1 MISRC
6 RTIVTLLL
14 IGLSVFAGC
23 RPTQPFFLHEDGDL
37 SHLLQTATE
46 IEYPDIEVEHNPEAD
61 QAHAPLTISNLDIA
75 KYEELSLEQVV
86 SITLQN
92 SKVIRNLGGV
102 TQRGF
107 ADALVGSTSNAA
119 TIYDAALT
127 ESAVGTRSE
136 QLSPSL
142 DGAVTAGQVGGT
154 ESALSQFDAQF
165 EFLSGLGGTNAGF
178 LSKTDRPQNITS
190 SGINNQFFPA
200 TLDQTT
206 SNVTAQLRKRS
217 ATGTTTIFRSTTAY
231 DRGNSR
237 GNSQALS
244 SFWTQ
249 SLEIEVVQ
257 PLLRGSGTFIN
268 RIPVMLARMNSDI
281 TLASF
286 EASVRNL
293 ILDVENTYW
302 DLHCAYLN
310 LETQRAAFDSA
321 HKTWQ
326 VINTLT
332 PQKETA
338 RAEAQAREQYYFF
351 RSQMET
357 ALRQVL
363 DTESRLRF
371 LMGIAPTD
379 GRVIRPVDEPSLARV
394 TFDWEMI
401 RSEALIRSPELRQ
414 QKWSIKQRELELAS
428 AKNQLLPRLD
438 ARAIYRWVGA
448 GDNLINSNG
457 NPTLGPQ
464 APHSDAFSELLGGN
478 YQEASVGFDFV
489 PARIGARRE
498 LAAVRNAQL
507 QLTRSK
513 AQLEDLELN
522 TMQLLSTA
530 IRDLDFFYNNAQTH
544 YNRFV
549 AAEREVSTAVAQLRM
564 RGPAARVDVNL
575 VLQGQE
581 RRARAQF
588 DYYTALC
595 EYNKAIATVHF
606 RKGSLLEYNNVCL
619 AEGPWPKKAYWDA
632 HERARER
639 DASYYLDYGY
649 TRPGVVSRGPISQ
662 HTGTAQPSETGDGE
676 NLPQPAAEVLPA
688 PQPKSQDGEA
698 TPPPATGPVAQ
709 TRGTTSTR
717 RSAISVL
724 QTGAIGT
731 GVAVT
736 PQQRSTQV
744 VPAAMSQPVKSGY
757 DWGDIGLRKQP
768 ASPSSSASPTTSA
781 ASLPQS
787 ASADN
792 PLRSGAPATSNSLR

>member
-1 MISRC
+1 
-6 RTIVTLLL
+6 
-14 IGLSVFAGC
+14 
-23 RPTQPFFLHEDGDL
+23 
-37 SHLLQTATE
+37 
-46 IEYPDIEVEHNPEAD
+46 
-61 QAHAPLTISNLDIA
+61 
-75 KYEELSLEQVV
+75 
-86 SITLQN
+86 
-92 SKVIRNLGGV
+92 
-102 TQRGF
+102 
-107 ADALVGSTSNAA
+107 
-119 TIYDAALT
+119 
-127 ESAVGTRSE
+127 
-136 QLSPSL
+136 
-142 DGAVTAGQVGGT
+142 
-154 ESALSQFDAQF
+154 
-165 EFLSGLGGTNAGF
+165 
-178 LSKTDRPQNITS
+178 
-190 SGINNQFFPA
+190 
-200 TLDQTT
+200 
-206 SNVTAQLRKRS
+206 
-217 ATGTTTIFRSTTAY
+217 
-231 DRGNSR
+231 
-237 GNSQALS
+237 
-244 SFWTQ
+244 
-249 SLEIEVVQ
+249 
-257 PLLRGSGTFIN
+257 
-268 RIPVMLARMNSDI
+268 
-281 TLASF
+281 
-286 EASVRNL
+286 
-293 ILDVENTYW
+293 
-302 DLHCAYLN
+302 
-310 LETQRAAFDSA
+310 
-321 HKTWQ
+321 
-326 VINTLT
+326 
-332 PQKETA
+332 
-338 RAEAQAREQYYFF
+338 
-351 RSQMET
+351 
-357 ALRQVL
+357 
-363 DTESRLRF
+363 
-371 LMGIAPTD
+371 MGIAPTD

-401 RSEALIRSPELRQ
+401 RSETLIRSPELRQ

-632 HERARER
+632 YERARER

-662 HTGTAQPSETGDGE
+662 HTGHSTTLGNERRRE
-676 NLPQPAAEVLPA
+676 PAA
-688 PQPKSQDGEA
+688 
-698 TPPPATGPVAQ
+698 
-709 TRGTTSTR
+709 TSR
-717 RSAISVL
+717 RSAASPPARNHKMEKQL
-724 QTGAIGT
+724 RL
-731 GVAVT
+731 
-736 PQQRSTQV
+736 QQRARWPKLAGRHPPGV
-744 VPAAMSQPVKSGY
+744 
-757 DWGDIGLRKQP
+757 
-768 ASPSSSASPTTSA
+768 
-781 ASLPQS
+781 PQS
-787 ASADN
+787 PYSKRERLGLGWLWHHSN
-792 PLRSGAPATSNSLR
+792 VRRKSCLLPCRSQ